1 MLKNGWLNKGV
12 WQKVLTALLLWV
24 TCHVSA
30 VPTDEITQMLKGQQ
44 DAWNRGDLDAYMQ
57 GYWKSDRLR
66 FASNG
71 KFHFGW
77 DEALATYKK
86 NYPNKEAFGELKLTI
101 KEIKMLSNYAAMV
114 VGRWELRRP
123 KDAPTGVFTLLVEK
137 IDDSWV
143 ITMDHS
149 SDSSRDKN

>member
-1 MLKNGWLNKGV
+1 MLKNGLWNKGM
-12 WQKVLTALLLWV
+12 WPRVLATLLLLV

-66 FASNG
+66 FVSNG
-71 KFHFGW
+71 KFRFGW
-77 DEALATYKK
+77 DETLTTYKK
-86 NYPNKEAFGELKLTI
+86 NYPNKEALGELKFTI

-114 VGRWELRRP
+114 VGRWDLRRQ

-137 IDDSWV
+137 IDDNWV

-149 SDSSRDKN
+149 SD